1 MGRFD
6 APGYGRGRAGRG
18 RHPGGRGVGFGP
30 GRGNGGGRGPS
41 IASSYQLTA
50 EQREAMLVPFLRPSP
65 RALVPVPLE
74 FESVRHFCDLIA
86 NNLLAE
92 FWHLIQEGPRGP
104 AVRAT
109 PAAGGGLRVTSGDAA
124 GDGEN
129 AAHHLLL
136 IERRLHLVVSQTG
149 GKSVNAS
156 SPSERTPCVLQLRPK
171 LQGPHQGPIRSFGYV
186 GAFVAE
192 LAALQELALRDA
204 RGEAGSPALRAML
217 RPREAVAG
225 HWHPPPLPEE
235 DFARIA
241 ASRGAVRKGAA
252 FRAEA
257 SSARETARETARRAE
272 SDEEDEEDASSL
284 LLRPGGVGANQSQRA
299 AVCALRDALEKI
311 QGPPGTGKSTT
322 IYHVIT
328 QRVPPGARVLVT
340 CSRNVAI
347 ESIAQ
352 KLRAC
357 DAEMLVVGAPGRIGA
372 TARKHLLD
380 AKIESHPK
388 VRAVAATSLGGF
400 QSKAAQEAAESVRGD
415 LMSRCRLILCTIA
428 STSRLLREWEEFA
441 PRTPLD
447 VHTVIV
453 DECGCTPESSTALLL
468 NLRPKNLVL
477 LGDHNQLPPCSVI
490 NPRDLKN
497 TGHDRSAL
505 ERCVLGSARAAPDRV
520 SESAAEGKTVE
531 KQPPACHRLT
541 EQYRMHPAICEVVS
555 RQFYQGTLTT
565 APSVAQERVA
575 YFERLAEKE
584 ALREATPKPDTPE
597 EGEEKRAIGEDN
609 DASSSDAAT
618 APSAT
623 KSPPRPA
630 PLRREAKSEKRL
642 PSPRKV
648 DGSAA
653 DTAGD
658 GATRAMVWVQVSG
671 REETPEEGTSYVNR
685 AEVAATVAAARRV
698 RERHGPRAA
707 IAALTFYK
715 GQYLALMDAMPA
727 SLQVECLTVDAC
739 QGSEFDFVLIST
751 TRANDRRAVGFVSD
765 PRRINV
771 AISRAKRQCV
781 ILGDARTMAGR
792 PGTDWHAVASMCHR
806 ETFVSGSRSACR
818 WYAEPEAPGFVSVMH
833 KRRADAKLPAESDDK
848 KEEEAAGV
856 NVGAAAFVP
865 KAVLRAS
872 EAAAKAAQRLEKTAA
887 AASAEERKKT
897 RKKDAA
903 RNGATR
909 GGTAPPPV
917 GPNHFPALNAG
928 GARAYPGPSA
938 PKLPTQMMS
947 PRTMMMPRRLVMASS
962 SNASS
967 AHASAFPATTPPPPP
982 PPPMPRG
989 DVPGARMGIE
999 SEPLRDP
1006 APGAED
1012 DEDWEPPAGRLG
1024 SALNLRELDVLGRSE
1039 SAGSFDAATHNF
1051 AMPPDWSPGT
1061 GATQPPAF
1069 SFGNG

>member
-6 APGYGRGRAGRG
+6 APGYGRGRAGQG

-30 GRGNGGGRGPS
+30 GRGNGGARGPS
-41 IASSYQLTA
+41 IASSSYQLTA
-50 EQREAMLVPFLRPSP
+50 EQKEAMLVPFLRPSP

-104 AVRAT
+104 AVKAT
-109 PAAGGGLRVTSGDAA
+109 PAAGGGLRVTSGDAT

-136 IERRLHLVVSQTG
+136 IERRLHLVVSQSG
-149 GKSVNAS
+149 GTVNAATG
-156 SPSERTPCVLQLRPK
+156 EKTPCVLQLRPK
-171 LQGPHQGPIRSFGYV
+171 LQGPHQGPVRSFGYV

-217 RPREAVAG
+217 KPREAVAG

-235 DFARIA
+235 DFALIA
-241 ASRGAVRKGAA
+241 ASRGAVRKVSVPAKNA
-252 FRAEA
+252 ETSSAKEKNAPPPETDEA
-257 SSARETARETARRAE
+257 SSER
-272 SDEEDEEDASSL
+272 SP
-284 LLRPGGVGANQSQRA
+284 LRSGGVGANQSQRA
-299 AVCALRDALEKI
+299 AVCALRHALEKI

-388 VRAVAATSLGGF
+388 VRALAATSLGGF
-400 QSKAAQEAAESVRGD
+400 QSKAALSAAESVRGD

-441 PRTPLD
+441 PRAPLD

-468 NLRPKNLVL
+468 NLRPRNLVL

-490 NPRDLKN
+490 NPRDLRN
-497 TGHDRSAL
+497 TGHNRSAM
-505 ERCVLGSARAAPDRV
+505 ERCVLGSGPV
-520 SESAAEGKTVE
+520 SNGESAAEEETKTRAAE
-531 KQPPACHRLT
+531 SSLACHRLT

-565 APSVAQERVA
+565 APSIAQERVA

-584 ALREATPKPDTPE
+584 ARRERKEPGALE
-597 EGEEKRAIGEDN
+597 EGEEKRSDGGED
-609 DASSSDAAT
+609 DASSSDASA
-618 APSAT
+618 APT
-623 KSPPRPA
+623 TPSPRA
-630 PLRREAKSEKRL
+630 LPLSEACRKRL
-642 PSPRKV
+642 PSPRKT
-648 DGSAA
+648 DTIAA
-653 DTAGD
+653 DAAARD
-658 GATRAMVWVQVSG
+658 DSARAMVWVQVSG

-685 AEVAATVAAARRV
+685 AEVTATVAAARRV

-727 SLQVECLTVDAC
+727 SLGVECLTVDAC
-739 QGSEFDFVLIST
+739 QGSEFDFVLMST
-751 TRANDRRAVGFVSD
+751 VRSNDRRAVGFVSD

-818 WYAEPEAPGFVSVMH
+818 WYAEPEAPGFISVMH
-833 KRRADAKLPAESDDK
+833 KKRADAKLPAESDDK

-872 EAAAKAAQRLEKTAA
+872 EAAAKAAQQREKL
-887 AASAEERKKT
+887 ASAEERKKL
-897 RKKDAA
+897 RKNKKSTADA
-903 RNGATR
+903 RR
-909 GGTAPPPV
+909 GVRGVTHGGMMTPP
-917 GPNHFPALNAG
+917 GPGSPSHFPALGAG
-928 GARAYPGPSA
+928 SGAPPGSA
-938 PKLPTQMMS
+938 LATTQTT
-947 PRTMMMPRRLVMASS
+947 RTMMLPRRLAMASS
-962 SNASS
+962 STRRT
-967 AHASAFPATTPPPPP
+967 HAPAFPATTPPSPRGAPPLM
-982 PPPMPRG
+982 PPPMPPA
-989 DVPGARMGIE
+989 DVSRAALAQMPGV
-999 SEPLRDP
+999 D
-1006 APGAED
+1006 D

-1024 SALNLRELDVLGRSE
+1024 SALNLHELDVLARSE
-1039 SAGSFDAATHNF
+1039 SAGSFEAATQHF
-1051 AMPPDWSPGT
+1051 ATPPERIPGT
-1061 GATQPPAF
+1061 RSAQPPAF